1 MSNVIVVGGGA
12 AGMMAA
18 VFAARNGQNVQ
29 LLEKN
34 EKLGKK
40 LFITGKGRCNITNAA
55 DIEDLF
61 TAVTSNP
68 KFLYSGFYSF
78 TNQQV
83 IDFFEELGV
92 KTKIERGERVFPV
105 SDHSSDVI
113 AAFSRELK
121 SLGVAVSLHT
131 EVRELLCEQDKVCG
145 VLLTNGKKMKADAV
159 IVATGGISY
168 PSTGSTGDGYR
179 FARETG
185 HRVTELLPSL
195 VPMEVRQ
202 WYAKELQGLSL
213 RNIEIRITDGKKKLY
228 EEFGEML
235 FTHYGVT
242 GPVIL
247 SASSVVGK
255 TLRKKELTLHIDL
268 KPALSE
274 EQLDKRILREFDAN
288 HNKQFKNA
296 GVEESSLAV
305 GTWAIGGQNY
315 GAVDRNDSIKA
326 IRTMLDC
333 GVNLIDTA
341 PCYGNG
347 SSEKIVGEAI
357 QGLKRDEILISTKFG
372 LITDVYSGGYKK
384 CATYQNTMREVE
396 SSLMNLGSDYI
407 DFYFVHWP
415 DVNTPIDE
423 TMAALA
429 NLKKQGKIRFVGVSN
444 FSEEQIEEAEKYL
457 QIDVQQPPFS
467 MVNRTFVDLMKWGAA
482 KGIDSM
488 TYGSLG
494 SGILSGAIRTL
505 PDFAPND
512 LRLTFYD
519 FFKEPKF
526 SKIMEL
532 LKVMDQIAESHKR
545 PVAQVAVNWS
555 TQKDYVGTALVGVRN
570 EQEARENC
578 AAFDWELTDQE
589 IQLLDDEIK
598 RLGI

>member
-61 TAVTSNP
+61 TAVISNP

-121 SLGVAVSLHT
+121 SLGVSVSLHT
-131 EVRELLCEQDKVCG
+131 EVKELLCEQDKVCG

-179 FARETG
+179 FAKEAG

-235 FTHYGVT
+235 FTLYGVT

-288 HNKQFKNA
+288 HNKQYKNSIDSLFPAKLKPVMIELSEIEPEKKVNEITKEERQRLVHLIKDFTMTLTGLRGYNEAIITKGGVSVKEIDPGTMESKIIKGLYFAGEVLDLDAVTGGYNLQIAWSTGYLAGINA
-296 GVEESSLAV
+296 GC
-305 GTWAIGGQNY
+305 
-315 GAVDRNDSIKA
+315 D
-326 IRTMLDC
+326 
-333 GVNLIDTA
+333 
-341 PCYGNG
+341 
-347 SSEKIVGEAI
+347 
-357 QGLKRDEILISTKFG
+357 
-372 LITDVYSGGYKK
+372 
-384 CATYQNTMREVE
+384 
-396 SSLMNLGSDYI
+396 
-407 DFYFVHWP
+407 
-415 DVNTPIDE
+415 
-423 TMAALA
+423 
-429 NLKKQGKIRFVGVSN
+429 
-444 FSEEQIEEAEKYL
+444 
-457 QIDVQQPPFS
+457 
-467 MVNRTFVDLMKWGAA
+467 
-482 KGIDSM
+482 
-488 TYGSLG
+488 
-494 SGILSGAIRTL
+494 
-505 PDFAPND
+505 
-512 LRLTFYD
+512 
-519 FFKEPKF
+519 
-526 SKIMEL
+526 
-532 LKVMDQIAESHKR
+532 
-545 PVAQVAVNWS
+545 
-555 TQKDYVGTALVGVRN
+555 
-570 EQEARENC
+570 
-578 AAFDWELTDQE
+578 
-589 IQLLDDEIK
+589 
-598 RLGI
+598 

>member
-1 MSNVIVVGGGA
+1 MSNVIVVCGGA

-131 EVRELLCEQDKVCG
+131 EVGELLCEQDKVCG

-179 FARETG
+179 FAKETG

-288 HNKQFKNA
+288 HNKQYKNSIDSLFPAKLKPVMIELSEIEPEKKVNEITKEERQRLVHLIKDFTMTLTGLRGYNEAIITKGGVSVKEIDPGTMESKKMKGLYFAGEVLDLDAVTGGYNLQIAWSTGYLAGINA
-296 GVEESSLAV
+296 GC
-305 GTWAIGGQNY
+305 
-315 GAVDRNDSIKA
+315 D
-326 IRTMLDC
+326 
-333 GVNLIDTA
+333 
-341 PCYGNG
+341 
-347 SSEKIVGEAI
+347 
-357 QGLKRDEILISTKFG
+357 
-372 LITDVYSGGYKK
+372 
-384 CATYQNTMREVE
+384 
-396 SSLMNLGSDYI
+396 
-407 DFYFVHWP
+407 
-415 DVNTPIDE
+415 
-423 TMAALA
+423 
-429 NLKKQGKIRFVGVSN
+429 
-444 FSEEQIEEAEKYL
+444 
-457 QIDVQQPPFS
+457 
-467 MVNRTFVDLMKWGAA
+467 
-482 KGIDSM
+482 
-488 TYGSLG
+488 
-494 SGILSGAIRTL
+494 
-505 PDFAPND
+505 
-512 LRLTFYD
+512 
-519 FFKEPKF
+519 
-526 SKIMEL
+526 
-532 LKVMDQIAESHKR
+532 
-545 PVAQVAVNWS
+545 
-555 TQKDYVGTALVGVRN
+555 
-570 EQEARENC
+570 
-578 AAFDWELTDQE
+578 
-589 IQLLDDEIK
+589 
-598 RLGI
+598 